1 MKWRFDL
8 AIHRFL
14 IFAMG
19 RGDCRRTIAM
29 NLATLLYGK
38 TIRET
43 FRVEPHGRKREAPA
57 PRETRRAPPPPS
69 RRLFRGTEPTT
80 FHRCLAVH
88 MHFAKHSGALD

>member
-1 MKWRFDL
+1 
-8 AIHRFL
+8 
-14 IFAMG
+14 
-19 RGDCRRTIAM
+19 M
-29 NLATLLYGK
+29 NLATLLNAK

-57 PRETRRAPPPPS
+57 PREMRRAPPAAP
-69 RRLFRGTEPTT
+69 RRLFGAAEPTT